1 MCFCSSLLSSV
12 ATAKGIIHGLGFA
25 RWTLGRR
32 MGGCFLAGP
41 PAFASV
47 SDTRGGGGGGRL
59 PGFPKYRGSVTK
71 RFFVTLLGFFSLG
84 AFSPFKGVA
93 CYYKRRKGRRLQ
105 SQGKLNP

>member
-1 MCFCSSLLSSV
+1 MCFCSSLLTSV

-25 RWTLGRR
+25 RWTFGRR

-71 RFFVTLLGFFSLG
+71 RFFVTLGFFPSEHFRHLRVWHVIIRG
-84 AFSPFKGVA
+84 G
-93 CYYKRRKGRRLQ
+93 GR
-105 SQGKLNP
+105 GEGCNPKAN